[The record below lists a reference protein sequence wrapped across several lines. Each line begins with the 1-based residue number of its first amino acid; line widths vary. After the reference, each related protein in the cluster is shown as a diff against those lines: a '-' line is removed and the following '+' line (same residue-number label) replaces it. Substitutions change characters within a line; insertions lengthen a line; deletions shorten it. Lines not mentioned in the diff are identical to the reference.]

1 MNAST
6 ATLGASGP
14 LSPLREEARGAS
26 PRRTPS
32 SVPRTPSRLQMARG
46 SARTKGG
53 GVKMTPPSG
62 RRSATLAANEP
73 EFSVRTTRA
82 PSAPPSVV

>member
-32 SVPRTPSRLQMARG
+32 SVPRHGCRWHAG
-46 SARTKGG
+46 A
-53 GVKMTPPSG
+53 
-62 RRSATLAANEP
+62 P
-73 EFSVRTTRA
+73 ERKVA
-82 PSAPPSVV
+82 G

>member
-46 SARTKGG
+46 SARAKGG
-53 GVKMTPPSG
+53 GVKMTPPS